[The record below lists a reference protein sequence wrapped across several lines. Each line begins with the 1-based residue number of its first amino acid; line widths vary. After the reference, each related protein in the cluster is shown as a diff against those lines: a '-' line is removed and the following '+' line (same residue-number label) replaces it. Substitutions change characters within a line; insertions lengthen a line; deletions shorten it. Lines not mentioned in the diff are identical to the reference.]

1 MNIDNMNENINNAT
15 IPQEENKVRTDE
27 DRLRDEA
34 IVGDGDIVIEEDFQI
49 DLDVEEISNDSIM
62 IGKPENNTA
71 QNNQTIELGTEQSGN
86 ITF

>member
-49 DLDVEEISNDSIM
+49 DLDVAEISNDSIM
-62 IGKPENNTA
+62 IGKPENNTV
-71 QNNQTIELGTEQSGN
+71 QNNQTIE
-86 ITF
+86 